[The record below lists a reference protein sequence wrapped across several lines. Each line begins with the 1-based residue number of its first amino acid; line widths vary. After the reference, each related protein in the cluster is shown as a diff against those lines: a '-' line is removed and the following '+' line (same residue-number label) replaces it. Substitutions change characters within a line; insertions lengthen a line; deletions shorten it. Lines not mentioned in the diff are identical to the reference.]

1 MPDRYRARLLSHV
14 GHPSYVPADANRLVE
29 DLRIEDPADFRAA
42 LDDMERTGAIDR
54 DDMGRVLLPGFDPEG
69 GEVDGI
75 FRANPRGFGFVKP
88 DTPFRQG
95 DLFVPPDLTM
105 GAMNRDRV
113 RVVYEMERR
122 FGGGRRGGAGIGG
135 DDGPRFRAEVIEIL
149 ARHRETYAGEMFR
162 QGPLWLVAPDG
173 KDMTDP
179 IVVRDAESK
188 NVRVGD
194 KVVVDI
200 LEYPEGNALAEGVIT
215 RVLGEAGMPDV
226 ETQAVIEAFAL
237 PSREFP
243 DACVDQARAITA
255 EFDERVA
262 AFEKDGPG
270 AVPERVDLT
279 GLFQDHPDN
288 ADNDHAAGELVCT
301 IDPPDAKDYDDAIHI
316 RRTDRGWDLGVH
328 IADVG
333 HFIEPKTALDE
344 EAQKRGNSVYLPR
357 LVIPMLP
364 ELLSNGICSLQE
376 GVIRFARSAFM
387 RYDRDGNI
395 RGEGVAATII
405 KSKRRLTY
413 LEAQAL
419 IDGDLEEAAKH
430 CKTEP
435 VYDDELI
442 SALRE
447 MDTLAKAIR
456 RRRLTQGMI
465 SLDLKDVELVYDEEG
480 KVVDAVEED
489 DAFTHTLIEMFMVE
503 ANEVAARLFQKMNVP
518 LIRRVHPDPTPGDSE
533 HVERAAKVAGYSI
546 PSNPTREQIQGLL
559 EATRGKPPARAVHMA
574 ILRTLTKAEYS
585 PALIGHFALASNA
598 YAHFTSPIRR
608 YPDLTVHRAMKAY
621 LKLTDNNRDRPNAD
635 DDKAWEKLGKELL
648 DSGACPSED
657 DLRVIAGHST
667 STEQNATDAER
678 ELRQFLV
685 LQLLAEKLGEE
696 FGGVV
701 TGVTNRGVF
710 VQLDKYLADGLIKIE
725 DLPGDETRSD
735 KPANYRYD
743 RKIDALVD
751 RNSGRSFAMGHMVRI
766 RVIEVDLAKR
776 TMELAI
782 ADGSSRAGGK
792 SKLPKLD
799 MGGALGGGMGS
810 AQGAGFKDRTGA
822 QKRSQRSKSRD
833 KRKTDYRRDK
843 KKR

>member
-1 MPDRYRARLLSHV
+1 MPDRYRARLLSHIA
-14 GHPSYVPADANRLVE
+14 HASYQPSDADRLIT
-29 DLRIEDPADFRAA
+29 DLRIEDAEDFRAA
-42 LDDMERTGAIDR
+42 LDQLERAGAIDR
-54 DDMGRVLLPGFDPEG
+54 DDAGRVTLPGFDPEG
-69 GEVDGI
+69 GELDGT
-75 FRANPRGFGFVKP
+75 FRANPRGFGFVSP

-95 DLFVPPDLTM
+95 DLFVPPDLTLN
-105 GAMNRDRV
+105 AHNRDKV

-122 FGGGRRGGAGIGG
+122 FGGRGGGRGAGG
-135 DDGPRFRAEVIEIL
+135 DDGPRFRAEVVEIL
-149 ARHRETYAGEMFR
+149 ARHRETYAGEVFK
-162 QGPLWLVAPDG
+162 QGSLWLVAPDG

-188 NVRVGD
+188 NVRPGD

-215 RVLGEAGMPDV
+215 RVLGAAGEPDV
-226 ETQAVIEAFAL
+226 ETQAVIEAYAL

-243 DACVDQARAITA
+243 DNCVEQAREITA
-255 EFDERVA
+255 SFDEQVA
-262 AFEKDGPG
+262 AFEKHGPS
-270 AVPERVDLT
+270 AAPDRIDLT
-279 GLFQDHPDN
+279 GMFPGDKNNPHSD
-288 ADNDHAAGELVCT
+288 GELVCT

-333 HFIEPKTALDE
+333 HFIDPGTPLDD

-442 SALRE
+442 EALRE
-447 MDTLAKAIR
+447 MDSLAKAIR
-456 RRRLTQGMI
+456 RRRIKQGMI
-465 SLDLKDVELVYDEEG
+465 SLDLKDVELIYDDDG
-480 KVVDAVEED
+480 KVIDAVEED

-503 ANEVAARLFQKMNVP
+503 ANEVAARLFEKMGVP

-533 HVERAAKVAGYSI
+533 HVERAAKVAGFAI
-546 PSNPTREQIQGLL
+546 PSNPTREEIQGLL
-559 EATRGKPPARAVHMA
+559 EATRGTGAARAVHMA

-585 PALIGHFALASNA
+585 PAQIGHFALASNA

-621 LKLTDNNRDRPNAD
+621 LARTDNNRDRPDND
-635 DDKAWEKLGKELL
+635 DDKAWQRLGKDLL
-648 DSGACPSED
+648 ETGACPDED
-657 DLRVIAGHST
+657 TLRTIAAACT
-667 STEQNATDAER
+667 ATEQNATDAER

-685 LQLLAEKLGEE
+685 LQLLADKLGEE

-725 DLPGDETRSD
+725 DLPGDETRTD
-735 KPANYRYD
+735 KPPRYQFD
-743 RKIDALVD
+743 RKINALVD
-751 RNSGRSFAMGHMVRI
+751 ANSGRSFAMGHLVRVK
-766 RVIEVDLAKR
+766 VIEVDLAKR

-792 SKLPKLD
+792 SKIPKLD
-799 MGGALGGGMGS
+799 MSGALGGGMGD
-810 AQGAGFKDRTGA
+810 AQGAGFKERTGS
-822 QKRSQRSKSRD
+822 QKRSQRSRSRD

-843 KKR
+843 KK